1 MISGTAAF
9 RVPQDWSDARRVPT
23 FAGMGHQKLV
33 ENYLEELRKQQAE
46 ANGEFADQVKRAGG
60 NVDQARGKNTF

>member
-33 ENYLEELRKQQAE
+33 ENYLEELRKQQAK
-46 ANGEFADQVKRAGG
+46 ANGEFVDQVKRAGG
-60 NVDQARGKNTF
+60 DVDRARGENTF

>member
-9 RVPQDWSDARRVPT
+9 RVPRAWSDARRVPT

-33 ENYLEELRKQQAE
+33 ENYLEELRKQQAK
-46 ANGEFADQVKRAGG
+46 ANGEFVDQVKRAGG
-60 NVDQARGKNTF
+60 DVDRARGENTF